1 MNKPLKLR
9 TTIVLIFGG
18 LAFLTTT
25 LVAMLVGSNA
35 RSLAEHDARLRLEAA
50 RPDSPGCAAA
60 RRAAKSTCSA

>member
-1 MNKPLKLR
+1 MNRPLKLR

-25 LVAMLVGSNA
+25 LVAMLVGANA

-50 RPDSPGCAAA
+50 A
-60 RRAAKSTCSA
+60 T